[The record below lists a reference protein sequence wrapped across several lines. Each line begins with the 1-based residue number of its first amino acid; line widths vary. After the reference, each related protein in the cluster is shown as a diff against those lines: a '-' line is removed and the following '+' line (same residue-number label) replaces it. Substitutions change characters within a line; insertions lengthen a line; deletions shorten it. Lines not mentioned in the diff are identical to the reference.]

1 MNESSIFGGGG
12 GWLITFVLI
21 ILLFGGGNLFGG
33 GAENVESVVNAAINN
48 QTTQAGIR
56 DVLLSSA
63 NNNLETL
70 KFFSDQNMGLQAQNN
85 SNTLAAIN
93 AFAAAYPDTAVYMTL
108 VPNAITILADKLPA
122 GAPAPDQ
129 TAQLKELSEKLKGVR
144 FLDVTEALLA
154 HQNVGLYYHA
164 DRLWTSLGARYAFE
178 AMAEALNVEPVS
190 EYRIFTVSASFEG
203 TLSARSGSHSWKDK
217 VQIYV
222 PQPEADYK
230 VVYADTQKITAS
242 LYEKSALEAKDHY
255 TVFFGSIHVYAQ
267 LFHFF

>member
-85 SNTLAAIN
+85 SKTLAAIN
-93 AFAAAYPDTAVYMTL
+93 AFNELQRTMQAQGSETRS
-108 VPNAITILADKLPA
+108 AI
-122 GAPAPDQ
+122 
-129 TAQLKELSEKLKGVR
+129 AQLG
-144 FLDVTEALLA
+144 FQLDSCCCGIKTQLL
-154 HQNVGLYYHA
+154 QDKY
-164 DRLWTSLGARYAFE
+164 DRLYEQYRSVQTDASNAAQSQYILGVMGKWVANPA
-178 AMAEALNVEPVS
+178 A
-190 EYRIFTVSASFEG
+190 
-203 TLSARSGSHSWKDK
+203 
-217 VQIYV
+217 
-222 PQPEADYK
+222 
-230 VVYADTQKITAS
+230 TA
-242 LYEKSALEAKDHY
+242 
-255 TVFFGSIHVYAQ
+255 
-267 LFHFF
+267 